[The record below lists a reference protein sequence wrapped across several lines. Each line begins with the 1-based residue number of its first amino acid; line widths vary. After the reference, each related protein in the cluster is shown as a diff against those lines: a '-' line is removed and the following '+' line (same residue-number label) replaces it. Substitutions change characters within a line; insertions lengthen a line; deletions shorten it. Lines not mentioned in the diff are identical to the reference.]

1 MNQDEIQKLAA
12 RFVEGKATPE
22 EEDKLHQWYD
32 ARYSDSNDSLHVRTA
47 SSREELKRR
56 IRSGVSPEKHQ
67 QKGRGNRTLKVPF
80 KIAAAIALMAIT
92 GLGLYLFSLSRTP
105 EWVTIS
111 VPLGETVEILLPDS
125 SKVWINAGSI
135 FRYPKKFG
143 AQGRRVEL
151 INGQAF
157 FEVRK
162 NSDNPFSVHSATFD
176 VTVLG
181 TSFDIKSYD
190 DEGSASIEVRSGQ
203 VKVMV
208 PGLAESEILTQGK
221 MALISKEAGTVE
233 VREKE
238 ADYIGAWKEGRVV
251 FYNEPMT
258 MVINALERNYNVRIL
273 ADNPEMLQAPLTI
286 KLDRQ
291 PLRDILEAL
300 KYIFDF
306 QYNIDEYEK
315 NITITTN

>member
-190 DEGSASIEVRSGQ
+190 DEGSASIEVRSG
-203 VKVMV
+203 
-208 PGLAESEILTQGK
+208 
-221 MALISKEAGTVE
+221 
-233 VREKE
+233 
-238 ADYIGAWKEGRVV
+238 
-251 FYNEPMT
+251 
-258 MVINALERNYNVRIL
+258 
-273 ADNPEMLQAPLTI
+273 
-286 KLDRQ
+286 
-291 PLRDILEAL
+291 
-300 KYIFDF
+300 
-306 QYNIDEYEK
+306 
-315 NITITTN
+315 